1 MQKAIDILMNILFFI
16 LKITA
21 LVSDSG
27 KRFAKKLL
35 SSTVRLLLVLGI
47 KVPLFAIGVLP
58 FRNSH
63 QLSTWEIFVQLIPR
77 FTTQLTFRWSG
88 CVGNIPLVMFTIFLN
103 NLYQLLIFFFSQ
115 RLFWFTWHP
124 TKLRILFWNC
134 YRNIFT

>member
-47 KVPLFAIGVLP
+47 EATFCYWSFTFPQLPSVVYVGDFCPVNSKVYHTAYI
-58 FRNSH
+58 
-63 QLSTWEIFVQLIPR
+63 
-77 FTTQLTFRWSG
+77 
-88 CVGNIPLVMFTIFLN
+88 
-103 NLYQLLIFFFSQ
+103 
-115 RLFWFTWHP
+115 
-124 TKLRILFWNC
+124 
-134 YRNIFT
+134 

>member
-58 FRNSH
+58 YLNQSWFLRGR
-63 QLSTWEIFVQLIPR
+63 IFLVPR

-88 CVGNIPLVMFTIFLN
+88 CVGNISLVMFTIFLN
-103 NLYQLLIFFFSQ
+103 ISYQFLLFFFRQ
-115 RLFWFTWHP
+115 RFNFFDFPWHP
-124 TKLRILFWNC
+124 TKLRINVFNC